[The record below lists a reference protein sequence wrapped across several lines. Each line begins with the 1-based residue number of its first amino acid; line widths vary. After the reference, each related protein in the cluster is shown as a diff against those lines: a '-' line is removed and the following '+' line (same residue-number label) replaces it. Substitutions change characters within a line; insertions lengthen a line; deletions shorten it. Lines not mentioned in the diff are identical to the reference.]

1 MDTSVVFKTE
11 LFQPF
16 LPEDSQVIPKVYGAE
31 LAYWLAKELAGQGIY
46 TSYPEYEDWGWFIEF
61 IVEDNEYWLCCGNF
75 EDEENMWKCFLKRH
89 SKGLFKKTLASLE
102 PVIPLLNA
110 VRLLLEE
117 TPEISS
123 IEWSS
128 EHDT

>member
-1 MDTSVVFKTE
+1 MDTTVVFKTE

-16 LPEDSQVIPKVYGAE
+16 LPEDSQVNPKVYGAE
-31 LAYWLAKELAGQGIY
+31 LAYWLAEELAGKGIY

-61 IVEDNEYWLCCGNF
+61 IVEDNEYWLCCGNSK
-75 EDEENMWKCFLKRH
+75 DEENTWTCFLKRH
-89 SKGLFKKTLASLE
+89 SKGFINKTIAPLE
-102 PVIPLLNA
+102 PAIPLLNA

-117 TPEISS
+117 TPQISN
-123 IEWSS
+123 IEWTS